1 MTIRN
6 FDKLFAPQSVALIGA
21 SDKEGSVGN
30 IVARNLLDGGFSGP
44 IYFVNPKREVILGQ
58 QSYARVEDLPSP
70 PDLAVI
76 TTPPQA
82 VPGVMESLAA
92 AGTRA
97 AVVITAGISGELK
110 QAMLDAG
117 KDVCLRIQGPNCLGL
132 MIPPIGLN
140 AGFSHVAPKSG
151 DLAFLSQ
158 SGALITGIV
167 DWAAAR
173 GIGFSHVVSLGNMA
187 DVDFGD
193 MLDYLAGDRSSRAI
207 LLYMES
213 VTHARKF
220 LSAARRAARSKPV
233 IVVKSGRHAAGA
245 KAALSHT
252 GALAGSDSAY
262 AAAFRR
268 AGLVRV
274 VQLTELFDAAEIL
287 ARLPTLR
294 GETLTI
300 VTNGGGAGVLAA
312 DRLADRG
319 GAMAQLSPETKA
331 ALDAVLPPTWSKGN
345 PIDIIGDANA
355 ERYFAALEVVLDAPE
370 THAVLAINCPTALV
384 SSTETASAVLRV
396 VEARRKAGK
405 PRRTLMTNWLGD
417 TASREARA
425 MFAENG
431 IPSFETPSDAISA
444 FATLLSY
451 HQGQDALMR
460 TPNSVEA
467 GFTFDREGAQK
478 IIAGVFADGR
488 SILSEVEAKMLLA
501 SYGIPIVE
509 TKIAHDAK
517 EAGKIAEAMLAN
529 GGSCVVKILSNEI
542 THKSD
547 VGGVHLAL
555 ATPADVE
562 AASAKMIELV
572 QHVRPDA
579 HIEGVTV
586 QPMVDRP
593 DAHELIAGMSVDESF
608 GPMLTF
614 GAGGTTVELVRDTAQ
629 ALPPLDLHLA
639 HDLIRQTRVSRLLDA
654 HRGKPAADRDGIAE
668 ALVRLSYLVAENES
682 IRELD
687 INPLLADEKGV
698 VALDARVVVKDASRD
713 ARVPL
718 AIRPY
723 PVKWEGDIKL
733 DSGAS
738 YHVRP
743 IRPPD
748 ELLYEEF
755 FKRVTTDDMRL
766 RFFMARPN
774 ASHAFLARLTQIDYA
789 REMAFVA
796 LHKSPDGGDEEL
808 VGVVRIIAD
817 PDYEQAEYAVLV
829 RSDLK
834 GQGIGW
840 ALMKRVIDYATAEG
854 LREISGMVLA
864 ENRTMLRMCR
874 QLGFTVETD
883 ESDPQVRKVTLQL
896 APSPA

>member
-21 SDKEGSVGN
+21 SDKKGSVGN
-30 IVARNLLDGGFSGP
+30 IVASNLLEGGFAGP
-44 IYFVNPKREVILGQ
+44 IFFVNPKREVILGHQ
-58 QSYARVEDLPSP
+58 AYARVEDLPSP

-92 AGTRA
+92 TGTRA
-97 AVVITAGISGELK
+97 AVVITAGISGQLK

-213 VTHARKF
+213 VTNARKF

-274 VQLTELFDAAEIL
+274 LQLTELFDAAEIL

-294 GETLTI
+294 GDTLTI

-312 DRLADRG
+312 DRLADG
-319 GAMAQLSPETKA
+319 GGVMAELSPETKA

-345 PIDIIGDANA
+345 PVDIIGDANA
-355 ERYFAALEVVLDAPE
+355 DRYFAALEVVLDAPE

-384 SSTETASAVLRV
+384 SSTETARAVLKV
-396 VEARRKAGK
+396 MEKRREAGK
-405 PRRTLMTNWLGD
+405 PRRTVMTNWLGD

-425 MFAENG
+425 MFAESG
-431 IPSFETPSDAISA
+431 IPSFETPSDAICA
-444 FATLLSY
+444 FATLSSY

-467 GFTFDREGAQK
+467 GFAFDREGAAK
-478 IIAGVFADGR
+478 IIAGVIADGR

-501 SYGIPIVE
+501 AYGIPIVE
-509 TKIAHDAK
+509 TKVAHNAK
-517 EAGKIAEAMLAN
+517 EAGKIAEGMLAN
-529 GGSCVVKILSNEI
+529 GGSCVVKILSNDI

-562 AASAKMIELV
+562 AASAKMMELV

-593 DAHELIAGMSVDESF
+593 DAHELIAGMSVDDSF

-668 ALVRLSYLVAENES
+668 ALVRLSYLVAEQES

-687 INPLLADEKGV
+687 INPLLADDKGV
-698 VALDARVVVKDASRD
+698 VALDARVVVKDASTD

-718 AIRPY
+718 SIRPY
-723 PVKWEGDIKL
+723 PVKWEGDIRL

-738 YHVRP
+738 YRVRP
-743 IRPPD
+743 IRPAD

-755 FKRVTTDDMRL
+755 FKHVTREDMRL

-796 LHKSPDGGDEEL
+796 LHQPADGGDDEL
-808 VGVVRIIAD
+808 VGVVRMIAD

-834 GQGIGW
+834 GQGLGW

-854 LREISGMVLA
+854 LREINGMVLA
-864 ENRTMLRMCR
+864 ENTTMLQMCR
-874 QLGFTVETD
+874 QLGFAVEAD
-883 ESDPQVRKVTLQL
+883 ESDPQVRKVTLKL